1 MQFQVPQFIET
12 ESKIIGPFGLVGFF
26 FFAAAVLVSYFLF
39 YLLEF
44 YFWIISSA
52 VILGFALFLVLGKVN
67 GRPAP
72 AFLIAVFNYF
82 WGTKIYVFES
92 EKKSLA
98 VTEPII
104 ATEPLRRTSS
114 FKELL
119 QKITTSSGPIPKREV
134 AFIPGLS
141 QQQSEIKE
149 RYEVLRKITGE
160 REVARRID
168 YR

>member
-12 ESKIIGPFGLVGFF
+12 ESKIIGPFGLMGFF
-26 FFAAAVLVSYFLF
+26 FFAAAVLVSYLLF

-44 YFWIISSA
+44 YLWIISSA
-52 VILGFALFLVLGKVN
+52 VILGLALFLVLGKVN

-72 AFLIAVFNYF
+72 VFLIAVFNYL
-82 WGTKIYVFES
+82 WEPKVYIFEP
-92 EKKSLA
+92 EKAPA
-98 VTEPII
+98 VTESAFTTKP
-104 ATEPLRRTSS
+104 PKQMSS

-119 QKITTSSGPIPKREV
+119 QKITTSSNPIPKREA
-134 AFIPGLS
+134 AFAPELS
-141 QQQSEIKE
+141 QQQSKIKE

-160 REVARRID
+160 REIARRID